1 MRPPEA
7 SSSSKLHLPQRPPA
21 MNEDRGRRIPLDR
34 PPLTIDSKRAR
45 DSISDRTTLD
55 STNGLAPSR
64 LAAPEMP
71 SKPPTRSKSVSSSEE
86 GEVSEDE
93 AMEVD
98 PTPAVSSATGWG
110 PQSEANIGPGDDFSL
125 EEKATWYQGRSPD
138 EPARPGVLDDSMT
151 VANYVEAQLL
161 VLDILGCGIPPEKL
175 FRSFGIG
182 TALLT
187 TIFNDLHLRLPKDL
201 NPQEPPTSPQSQ
213 GEEPVPS
220 PALLPSPGDPP
231 SSGGRSASEL
241 IAKSSLS
248 TQGALPS
255 PPDTDLPR
263 NPTLNQTESSS
274 REPSVSPLSG
284 EQLQQAKRT
293 ELLRAQ
299 LQKRKAQLQAM
310 SARSSTPETPAAV
323 SRASPSPAVVTAAA
337 HESSERTDTRA
348 SDALTSSPRA
358 MFAPSPKPND
368 EQPFGNLNT
377 SEENP
382 SVNPQPPSPVTAVSI
397 EVLEPSTP
405 PLNTPGDP
413 NVIVNEV
420 VVTTADE
427 GQEVP
432 VRKRIKLDLLL
443 REKLAK
449 VKAKEA
455 VASRSKSPSVP
466 PSQPPQISI
475 PAGDSEANP
484 ETPMPPQ
491 RERPTTE
498 TKLDAG
504 VPLSRI
510 PFQPPR
516 SSFFSYDVP
525 PTSTPVS
532 LDYGLPSPSP
542 EVPHGKPVRSY
553 SYDSRS
559 VSRPGKRLRAT
570 DFIDDTEVRPF
581 LPMLDH
587 YTKIVIDISED
598 EDEVEEQLRGG
609 TPVDLSEDAQAY
621 PESRATG
628 SVEPGEPASADAF
641 LGSLMDELVEPTGK
655 VDPGDE
661 IKRLKAKIAAM
672 EAMHKKRIMQQEESS
687 RQASVDPIA
696 QETLALEAENVILT
710 PSSVSGEDA
719 LASGWIPADAG
730 DDADVEDE
738 AEPDE
743 EDERQDEEAE
753 ADPPLMYTVDE
764 DGDQGMHDLV
774 SPMAKSK
781 SGNLK
786 TEAGS
791 NH

>member
-1 MRPPEA
+1 
-7 SSSSKLHLPQRPPA
+7 
-21 MNEDRGRRIPLDR
+21 
-34 PPLTIDSKRAR
+34 
-45 DSISDRTTLD
+45 
-55 STNGLAPSR
+55 
-64 LAAPEMP
+64 MP
-71 SKPPTRSKSVSSSEE
+71 SV
-86 GEVSEDE
+86 
-93 AMEVD
+93 
-98 PTPAVSSATGWG
+98 
-110 PQSEANIGPGDDFSL
+110 
-125 EEKATWYQGRSPD
+125 
-138 EPARPGVLDDSMT
+138 T

-175 FRSFGIG
+175 FRSFGISA
-182 TALLT
+182 TLLT

-201 NPQEPPTSPQSQ
+201 NPQEPPTSPQNQ
-213 GEEPVPS
+213 GDEPVPS

-231 SSGGRSASEL
+231 SSGGRSAFEL
-241 IAKSSLS
+241 IPKPSLS
-248 TQGALPS
+248 TQGVLLPPS
-255 PPDTDLPR
+255 VTDLPR
-263 NPTLNQTESSS
+263 NPTLTQTESSS

-284 EQLQQAKRT
+284 EQLQAQAKRT

-310 SARSSTPETPAAV
+310 SARSSTPETPATV
-323 SRASPSPAVVTAAA
+323 SRASPSPAVITAAA
-337 HESSERTDTRA
+337 HESSDRTDTPA
-348 SDALTSSPRA
+348 SDAHTSSPRL
-358 MFAPSPKPND
+358 MSAPFPKPND
-368 EQPFGNLNT
+368 EQPIGSLNISPET
-377 SEENP
+377 P
-382 SVNPQPPSPVTAVSI
+382 GVNPQPPSPVTAISI

-405 PLNTPGDP
+405 PPNTPGDP
-413 NVIVNEV
+413 NAIVNEV
-420 VVTTADE
+420 VITTADE
-427 GQEVP
+427 VQEVP

-466 PSQPPQISI
+466 PSQPPQVSNL
-475 PAGDSEANP
+475 AGDSEVNP
-484 ETPMPPQ
+484 ESPIPPQ
-491 RERPTTE
+491 RERPATE

-504 VPLSRI
+504 GPPSRI

-525 PTSTPVS
+525 QTSTPVS

-581 LPMLDH
+581 LPILDS

-598 EDEVEEQLRGG
+598 EDEVDEQLRED
-609 TPVDLSEDAQAY
+609 TPVDLSKDAQAY

-655 VDPGDE
+655 VDPSDE

-696 QETLALEAENVILT
+696 QENLASEAECVILT

-743 EDERQDEEAE
+743 KDERQDEEAE
-753 ADPPLMYTVDE
+753 AEADSPLMYTVDE
-764 DGDQGMHDLV
+764 DGDQGMHDAV
-774 SPMAKSK
+774 SPTANSK
-781 SGNLK
+781 SGNPHDRSRIDLL
-786 TEAGS
+786 TSVTLALGLQIGS
-791 NH
+791 RAFPIHPLFPFF